1 MEISCLSIL
10 CVCYF
15 ILPFSFTIEEKDTL
29 FYLKTIMS
37 LKCHVFCILYV
48 TSDEEYKDIE
58 CNAISLYD
66 CQHYS
71 MDHKAPIVR

>member
-1 MEISCLSIL
+1 
-10 CVCYF
+10 
-15 ILPFSFTIEEKDTL
+15 
-29 FYLKTIMS
+29 MS

-71 MDHKAPIVR
+71 MDHKAPIVRWGVSEEFLASLGETLGFLSKKLLPGMLTVVP